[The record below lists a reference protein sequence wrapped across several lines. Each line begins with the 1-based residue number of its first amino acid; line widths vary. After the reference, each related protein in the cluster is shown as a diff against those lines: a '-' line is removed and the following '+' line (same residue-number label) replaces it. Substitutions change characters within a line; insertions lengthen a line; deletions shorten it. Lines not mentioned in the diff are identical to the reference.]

1 MLGRAYGDRDA
12 EFVTFAQQSQGSL
25 LRTAWLLTGS
35 GDAAAELVQAALVKT
50 YVAWPKIR
58 AGGALAYSR
67 RILANHRVDAWRS
80 TRHEIVT
87 DTLPE
92 RGTPVSTAIDDRDE
106 IHRWL
111 AGLPDQQRRVVV
123 LRFYTDLSERDT
135 ADMLGISVGA
145 VKSASSRGLAAL
157 RTIAASGRA
166 LDAEAAR
173 ERGRPEVSTTL
184 RSAPHQTGTPPTSET
199 QTSTEGIHR

>member
-1 MLGRAYGDRDA
+1 MLGRADGDRDA
-12 EFVTFAQQSQGSL
+12 EFVVFAQQAQGSL

-58 AGGALAYSR
+58 AGGAMAYSR

-80 TRHEIVT
+80 TRREIVT

-92 RGTPVSTAIDDRDE
+92 RVTLVSTAIDDRDE

-111 AGLPDQQRRVVV
+111 AGLPDAQRRVVV
-123 LRFYTDLSERDT
+123 LRFYSDLSERDT
-135 ADMLGISVGA
+135 AEALGISVGA
-145 VKSASSRGLAAL
+145 VKSLGSRGLAAL
-157 RTIAASGRA
+157 REVAHEGRA
-166 LDAEAAR
+166 NER
-173 ERGRPEVSTTL
+173 ETNEHETTVE
-184 RSAPHQTGTPPTSET
+184 RTP
-199 QTSTEGIHR
+199 R